1 MRRLPALLLAATLAL
16 PAFAQTFPSRSET
29 PITDDADLI
38 GPVAEAELAER
49 LIALRQDWSVEVA
62 VVTLLSGAL
71 YTAGEEIGDYAEM
84 LAESWELD
92 AATEGRSVMLLVISE
107 DRDVHL
113 RAGPGLPEFDAEARQ
128 AVLDE
133 AILPAFREDRMADG
147 LEAGVEAILA
157 RLGGTVADDPA
168 PTGAEAAEPMQPV
181 EDGEG
186 GSTGLLVV
194 GGVILAAIA
203 GLIGLNRRSK
213 AKLAATPCPN
223 CGKTGLTRA
232 RVTLDAPTKDSEGR
246 GVVRTTC
253 PHCGHVEEEPFTISP
268 RTPRKAQK
276 DDREGPGGT
285 TGSW

>member
-29 PITDDADLI
+29 PITDDADLL
-38 GPVAEAELAER
+38 GPVAEAELAEK
-49 LIALRQDWSVEVA
+49 LIALRQDWSVDVA

-84 LAESWELD
+84 LAGNWELD
-92 AATEGRSVMLLVISE
+92 AANDGRNVMLLVISG

-113 RAGPGLPEFDAEARQ
+113 RAGPGLSEFDAEARQ

-147 LEAGVEAILA
+147 LEAGIEAILVQ
-157 RLGGTVADDPA
+157 LGGTVADDPA
-168 PTGAEAAEPMQPV
+168 ADGAEAAEPMEAV
-181 EDGEG
+181 EGREAG
-186 GSTGLLVV
+186 GYGVLIF
-194 GGVILAAIA
+194 GGVIVATIA

-232 RVTLDAPTKDSEGR
+232 RVTLEEPTEDHEGR

-253 PHCGHVEEEPFTISP
+253 PHCGHVAEEGFTISR
-268 RTPRKAQK
+268 RTSRKADK